1 MNLARPQRIRLRQQ
15 VRIAQAQLGTMLIL
29 IVAVI
34 GPRLGAETSSVAVVR
49 PAETPAIVA
58 EPLAQH
64 PLAAHARLWLLTL
77 SSLPVAAEL
86 KTIQF
91 ARGATANWQLTLEAD
106 NTLWL
111 SDWLTMF
118 STTLQQQQWTT
129 QLVSSNSHGAGYL
142 IVIEVNG
149 P

>member
-1 MNLARPQRIRLRQQ
+1 
-15 VRIAQAQLGTMLIL
+15 MLIL
-29 IVAVI
+29 MVAIV
-34 GPRLGAETSSVAVVR
+34 GPRLSAETSSAAVVR
-49 PAETPAIVA
+49 PGEIPAIVA
-58 EPLAQH
+58 KPLAQH

-77 SSLPVAAEL
+77 STLPVAAEL
-86 KTIQF
+86 KTIHF
-91 ARGATANWQLTLEAD
+91 VRGATANWQLTLQAD

-111 SDWLTMF
+111 SDWLAMF